1 MFYASQRKFRIIMN
15 KVIEKYTE
23 HFAQNQNTWKEK
35 KKKKKLRRGQL
46 KLILKWM
53 DLTHIAQIGMEGLE
67 TKRKMMSK
75 Y

>member
-35 KKKKKLRRGQL
+35 KKKKKTEKRSIETNTEVDGFDS
-46 KLILKWM
+46 ILHKQEWKVWK
-53 DLTHIAQIGMEGLE
+53 QKG
-67 TKRKMMSK
+67 R
-75 Y
+75 

>member
-1 MFYASQRKFRIIMN
+1 MER
-15 KVIEKYTE
+15 E
-23 HFAQNQNTWKEK
+23 

>member
-35 KKKKKLRRGQL
+35 KKKKLRSSQL

-53 DLTHIAQIGMEGLE
+53 DLTAYCTNRNGRFGNKKEDDE
-67 TKRKMMSK
+67 
-75 Y
+75 